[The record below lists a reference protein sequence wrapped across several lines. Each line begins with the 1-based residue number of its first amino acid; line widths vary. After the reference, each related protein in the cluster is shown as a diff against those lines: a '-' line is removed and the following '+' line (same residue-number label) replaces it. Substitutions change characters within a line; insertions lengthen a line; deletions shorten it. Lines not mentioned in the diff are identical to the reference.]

1 MSSEL
6 TTYKTISQPA
16 VAEFK
21 DRGSKF
27 IAYAYPVESAE
38 AFKSHL
44 QKLRK
49 EHPKAVHHCFAYR
62 TGTDG
67 NSFRASDDG
76 EPSGS
81 AGKPI
86 LGQIDSRELTN
97 IAIIVVRY
105 FGGSLLG
112 MPGLINAYKTASS
125 LVLQI
130 TPLVTKNIVT
140 KYRVEFD
147 YTKLNEVLMV
157 IRQCNISV
165 VSQET
170 QLFCNI
176 EAAIPI
182 NRLTEAL
189 QRLGEIENLQLI
201 KLD

>member
-1 MSSEL
+1 MATAFGPA
-6 TTYKTISQPA
+6 TTVS
-16 VAEFK
+16 
-21 DRGSKF
+21 
-27 IAYAYPVESAE
+27 
-38 AFKSHL
+38 L
-44 QKLRK
+44 Q
-49 EHPKAVHHCFAYR
+49 V
-62 TGTDG
+62 
-67 NSFRASDDG
+67 
-76 EPSGS
+76 S

-112 MPGLINAYKTASS
+112 VPGLINAYKTASG

-130 TPLVTKNIVT
+130 TPLVTKSIVT

-147 YTKLNEVLMV
+147 YTKMNEVLKV

-165 VSQET
+165 ISQQT
-170 QLFCNI
+170 QLFCSI

-182 NRLTEAL
+182 IRVTEAL
-189 QRLGEIENLQLI
+189 QRLGEIENVELI